1 MKYILIIVLFI
12 LFWIFAIPHQLRV
25 KTNLLSMIIFID
37 FIPVLYLR
45 KGKVF
50 MKVAEDALL
59 KHKIKE
65 EDMKYIRLL
74 KPIEKIYIKFTHIS
88 NDRFDIDIIIISLF
102 EQMKKVIPFAFE
114 YECKNGED
122 NVIIDLSLVIYIPKF
137 IRSYATIK
145 GEINNARK
153 VH

>member
-1 MKYILIIVLFI
+1 
-12 LFWIFAIPHQLRV
+12 
-25 KTNLLSMIIFID
+25 
-37 FIPVLYLR
+37 
-45 KGKVF
+45 
-50 MKVAEDALL
+50 
-59 KHKIKE
+59 
-65 EDMKYIRLL
+65 
-74 KPIEKIYIKFTHIS
+74 
-88 NDRFDIDIIIISLF
+88 
-102 EQMKKVIPFAFE
+102 MKKVIPFAFE